1 MSVAYPF
8 PLLLSLVSFSLSF
21 SSSAIPVSTT
31 SAPGRTGSMM
41 SDRWSRRRTRLDED
55 PFHRLLWPEVETDF
69 ARAFEMKD
77 QFKEL

>member
-1 MSVAYPF
+1 
-8 PLLLSLVSFSLSF
+8 
-21 SSSAIPVSTT
+21 
-31 SAPGRTGSMM
+31 M

-77 QFKEL
+77 QFSKNYDQRAKSTYFSTKKEEQHRSLYD